1 MKIFYDERM
10 LLHRI
15 PDGIFDSFPSP
26 LLEKQIEQPEGADR
40 IINTVSVL
48 KRGPL
53 GNRLSWGTPVSATDN
68 ELLKFHT
75 EEYLQRLKQ
84 ADKIGEY
91 LTASTY
97 LGKGALEIVRLAAGT
112 VLSSLRNVLSGEDLM
127 SYAICRPPNHHA
139 QPDMAD
145 GYCFIN
151 GIGLAALE
159 AIGQGYKKIAIIDWD
174 VHHGNGTQAGFN
186 NRDDVLTISMHMDH
200 GSWGTSH
207 PETGSVK
214 EIGVDAGAGFNIN
227 LPLPFGSGDKCYTSV
242 FEQFVVPKVQA
253 FKPDLIILANG
264 QDANQFDPNGRQMVT
279 MAGYYQMA
287 CQLRELA
294 HEVCGGKLVMT
305 QEGGYNPTYA
315 PLCAYAVVAGL
326 LEAEMEIEDPIAFY
340 PEDSIR
346 AEGDVR
352 ALREC
357 HPLF

>member
-15 PDGIFDSFPSP
+15 PDGMFDSCPSP

-75 EEYLQRLKQ
+75 EEYLQRLKD
-84 ADKIGEY
+84 ADKTGEY
-91 LTASTY
+91 LSASTY
-97 LGKGALEIVRLAAGT
+97 LPKGGLEVARLAAGAALSALRY
-112 VLSSLRNVLSGEDLM
+112 VLGGEGLM
-127 SYAICRPPNHHA
+127 SYGICRPPNHHA
-139 QPDMAD
+139 QPNMAD

-159 AIGQGYKKIAIIDWD
+159 AIAQGYKKIAIIDWD
-174 VHHGNGTQAGFN
+174 VHHGNGTQAGFY
-186 NRDDVLTISMHMDH
+186 NREDVLTISMHMDH
-200 GSWGTSH
+200 GSWGASH
-207 PETGSVK
+207 PETGKVD
-214 EIGVDAGAGFNIN
+214 EIGIAAGTGFNIN
-227 LPLPFGSGDKCYTSV
+227 LPLPFGAGDICYTSV
-242 FEQFVVPKVQA
+242 FEQCVVPKVQA
-253 FKPDLIILANG
+253 FNPDLIILANG

-279 MAGYYQMA
+279 MAGYYRMA
-287 CQLRELA
+287 RQLRELVR
-294 HEVCGGKLVMT
+294 EVCGGKLVMT
-305 QEGGYNPTYA
+305 QEGGYNPSYA
-315 PLCAYAVVAGL
+315 PLCAYAIAAGL
-326 LEAEMEIEDPIAFY
+326 LGAEMEIEDPIAFY
-340 PEDSIR
+340 PEDSLR

-352 ALREC
+352 ALKER

>member
-1 MKIFYDERM
+1 MKIFYDEKM

-15 PDGIFDSFPSP
+15 PDGIFDSYPSP

-53 GNRLSWGTPVSATDN
+53 GNRLSWGTPVSATDD

-84 ADKIGEY
+84 ADKTGEY
-91 LTASTY
+91 FSASTY
-97 LGKGALEIVRLAAGT
+97 LAKGALETVRLAAGT
-112 VLSSLRNVLSGEDLM
+112 VLSALRNVLSGEDLM
-127 SYAICRPPNHHA
+127 SYAISRPPNHHA
-139 QPDMAD
+139 QPNMAD

-174 VHHGNGTQAGFN
+174 VHHGNGTQAGFY
-186 NRDDVLTISMHMDH
+186 NRDDILTISMHMDH

-207 PETGSVK
+207 PETGGVK
-214 EIGVDAGAGFNIN
+214 EIGVDAGEGFNIN
-227 LPLPFGSGDKCYTSV
+227 FPLPFGSGDKCYTSV
-242 FEQFVVPKVQA
+242 FEQCVVPKVQA

-326 LEAEMEIEDPIAFY
+326 LEAEMEIKDPIAFY

-352 ALREC
+352 TLQED